1 MDYQNCP
8 IDQVAPRSFPPQ
20 HQDYQPGLEY
30 QMEPRPISECGRPS
44 QKLRGQVALITGGDS
59 GIGRAVAYAFVK
71 EGAKVVIVYYN
82 EDQDAQETAGRI
94 RELGGE
100 CLLLR
105 GDLKNPALAKR
116 CVEQAVEHF
125 GALDILV
132 NNHAVQFVQR
142 SILDISREQL
152 SLVFQNNV
160 YSFFYLIQAA
170 LPHLPVGGSIINT
183 TSVTAYQGNKDLID
197 YSAAKGAI
205 VALTRSLAMSLVE
218 QGIRVNAVAPGPIW
232 TPLIP
237 ASFSTE
243 EVQAFG
249 SGTSKVPMLRAGQ
262 PCEVAPCY
270 VFLASDD
277 SSYMTGQV
285 LHPNGGTIVGS

>member
-1 MDYQNCP
+1 MECQTCP
-8 IDQVAPRSFPPQ
+8 ISQTAPRTFPPQ
-20 HQDYQPGLEY
+20 HQDRQPGLEY
-30 QMEPRPISECGRPS
+30 QMTPQPISECAPISPRLTGR
-44 QKLRGQVALITGGDS
+44 VALITGGDS

-71 EGAKVVIVYYN
+71 EGAKAAVAYYD
-82 EDQDAQETAGRI
+82 EDRDAQETAERI
-94 RELGGE
+94 RQLGGE

-105 GDLKNPALAKR
+105 GDLKDPAFAKS
-116 CVEQAVEHF
+116 CVERTVDRF

-132 NNHAVQFVQR
+132 NNHAVQFIRR

-170 LPHLPVGGSIINT
+170 LPHLRPGSAVINT
-183 TSVTAYQGNKDLID
+183 ASVTAYQGNKDLID
-197 YSAAKGAI
+197 YSATKGAI
-205 VALTRSLAMSLVE
+205 VALTRSLALSLAE

-237 ASFSTE
+237 ASYSAE
-243 EVQAFG
+243 EVHTFG

-285 LHPNGGTIVGS
+285 LHPNGGTIVGG

>member
-1 MDYQNCP
+1 MNDQNCP
-8 IDQVAPRSFPPQ
+8 IDQTAPRGFPPQ

-30 QMEPRPISECGRPS
+30 QMVPRPISECGRLSP
-44 QKLRGQVALITGGDS
+44 KLTGRAALITGGDS

-71 EGAKVVIVYYN
+71 EGAKVSIVYYN
-82 EDQDAQETAGRI
+82 EDRDARETAGRI

-105 GDLKNPALAKR
+105 GDLKDPAFAKR
-116 CVEQAVEHF
+116 CVEQTVEHF
-125 GALDILV
+125 GKLDILV
-132 NNHAVQFVQR
+132 NNHAVQFIQR

-170 LPHLPVGGSIINT
+170 LPQLHAGSSIINT

-197 YSAAKGAI
+197 YSATKGAI
-205 VALTRSLAMSLVE
+205 VALTRSLAMSLAE

-237 ASFSTE
+237 SSYSAE
-243 EVQAFG
+243 EVETFG

-277 SSYMTGQV
+277 SGYMTGQV

>member
-30 QMEPRPISECGRPS
+30 QMEPRPISECGRSS

-105 GDLKNPALAKR
+105 GDLKDPAFAKR

-142 SILDISREQL
+142 NHHADRNTVCTNRDERVQTNGRLSYKIKMGRKHTTTHGRMSRRLLPEFKPVYESVLGPPFQAQISGAL
-152 SLVFQNNV
+152 S
-160 YSFFYLIQAA
+160 
-170 LPHLPVGGSIINT
+170 PDTKDCINT
-183 TSVTAYQGNKDLID
+183 
-197 YSAAKGAI
+197 
-205 VALTRSLAMSLVE
+205 
-218 QGIRVNAVAPGPIW
+218 
-232 TPLIP
+232 
-237 ASFSTE
+237 
-243 EVQAFG
+243 
-249 SGTSKVPMLRAGQ
+249 
-262 PCEVAPCY
+262 C
-270 VFLASDD
+270 
-277 SSYMTGQV
+277 
-285 LHPNGGTIVGS
+285 